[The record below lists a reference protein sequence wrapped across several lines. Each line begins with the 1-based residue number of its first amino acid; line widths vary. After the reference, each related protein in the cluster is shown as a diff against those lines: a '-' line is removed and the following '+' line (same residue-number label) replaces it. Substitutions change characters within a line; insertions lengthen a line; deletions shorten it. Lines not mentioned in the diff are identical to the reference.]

1 MCKISYI
8 LFLVCFSLS
17 SSVGCKPNHRYVY
30 KKFSVSNMDTNDVTS
45 SCSISLSGSEQY
57 VGTDKET
64 RMSLSYFQSPYT
76 VLVSFCFPKEQSG
89 VVELKNVSFFVNDTL
104 IRCVDVNRKEE
115 FDNKTEFRKGG
126 VPHIREEKESRASFL
141 IKQVVIPHSKQKVL
155 ITALISTDK
164 GEVVKTW
171 TFELTPVVEEELRN
185 DQRDSIMSV

>member
-1 MCKISYI
+1 MYKISYVF
-8 LFLVCFSLS
+8 FLVCFSLF
-17 SSVGCKPNHRYVY
+17 SSVGCKPNHQYVY
-30 KKFSVSNMDTNDVTS
+30 EKFSVSSMDTNGATS

-64 RMSLSYFQSPYT
+64 GMSLSYFRSPYT
-76 VLVSFCFPKEQSG
+76 VLISFWFPKEQSG
-89 VVELKNVSFFVNDTL
+89 VVELKNVSFFANDTL
-104 IRCVDVNRKEE
+104 IRCVDVNRKEK

-126 VPHIREEKESRASFL
+126 VPQIREEKESRASFL
-141 IKQVVIPHSKQKVL
+141 VKQVAIPHSKQKVL

-171 TFELTPVVEEELRN
+171 AFELTPVVEEKLRN